1 MITIDKY
8 SYMPGNGGG
17 DDGDE
22 PPRSNAPKM

>member
-17 DDGDE
+17 DDSD
-22 PPRSNAPKM
+22 PDDKTDK